1 MIAIV
6 VTSTSFREQTVVPEC
21 NSEEDFSRYPIR
33 AIVKN
38 MNNLPFDG
46 EQLIGINLTNS
57 SFCSTEDRFSV
68 SQVIEYWPPKCVA
81 VKTHLDLLV
90 CSSPISI
97 EGI

>member
-6 VTSTSFREQTVVPEC
+6 VTSTSFREQIVLLMYQSATVK
-21 NSEEDFSRYPIR
+21 EDFSRYPIQ

-38 MNNLPFDG
+38 MNYLPFDG

-68 SQVIEYWPPKCVA
+68 SQVIEYWPP
-81 VKTHLDLLV
+81 
-90 CSSPISI
+90 
-97 EGI
+97 E